1 MINNKKEDLYAQE
14 TKIHESRHSDNQI
27 LMPDHRLN
35 NDIRMPDHLSRAK
48 DEIIA
53 YLADGSS
60 PSDIYH
66 LLMKKGEGAYD
77 YYYHSDIPNTA
88 LYEYLRPL
96 YEEELTTAVRIASK
110 MQQADIPHFLDIL
123 AITPVRQWS
132 HLDTLYDLKKIPDK
146 LDITDIDSSHIS

>member
-53 YLADGSS
+53 FLTDGSL
-60 PSDIYH
+60 PSRIH
-66 LLMKKGEGAYD
+66 EVLMDKSNLAVYD
-77 YYYHSDIPNTA
+77 YYYEYFPNQE
-88 LYEYLRPL
+88 LY
-96 YEEELTTAVRIASK
+96 
-110 MQQADIPHFLDIL
+110 
-123 AITPVRQWS
+123 
-132 HLDTLYDLKKIPDK
+132 
-146 LDITDIDSSHIS
+146 